1 MRERPVEPWRSFLAA
16 IDAMCSDVL
25 ELHCIGGF
33 AVTQHYRLERPT
45 GDIDVWEVLPSAAK
59 AWLQEVAGAGS
70 DLHRKHRLYL
80 QIVSSTTL
88 PESYAD
94 RLIPLWPEEF
104 SKLRLFV
111 PDRYDLALSKVE
123 RNADVDIEDLKH
135 LAADPTFDP
144 KVLKGRYEEELR
156 PLLHGPA
163 SRHDLSIRLWLDVI
177 QDLRSNEK
185 K

>member
-1 MRERPVEPWRSFLAA
+1 
-16 IDAMCSDVL
+16 MCSEVL

-33 AVTQHYRLERPT
+33 AVTQHYGFERPT
-45 GDIDVWEVLPSAAK
+45 GDIDVWDVVPNTAK
-59 AWLQEVAGAGS
+59 AWLQEFAGEGS

-94 RLIPLWPEEF
+94 RLIPLWPDEF

-135 LAADPTFDP
+135 LAEDPAFDSE
-144 KVLKGRYEEELR
+144 VLKRRYEEELR
-156 PLLHGPA
+156 PFLHGPA
-163 SRHDLSIRLWLDVI
+163 SRHDLTIRLWLDVI
-177 QDLRSNEK
+177 AELRSNDK